1 MGDNFETY
9 IDKIYEIHGNIW
21 NQVNRKLYSAEDF
34 IQIRFE
40 VYRNKKS
47 NKTNYLHSYKK
58 YAEDNIIIIKLV
70 QKHKNQLFTIFYK
83 ASEDLFELNKD
94 YIIEDNI
101 IIFPLTNEYNGS
113 QTLKSYQL
121 TAFKS

>member
-21 NQVNRKLYSAEDF
+21 NQVNRKFYSAEDF
-34 IQIRFE
+34 IQIRVE
-40 VYRNKKS
+40 VYSNKKS